1 MRSIKT
7 KLFSLGMAASMLLA
21 LGGCAM
27 STPANVGSI
36 GGVEIPAGV
45 YLLAQYNSYN
55 TASGLADLATGE
67 TANDVKTVLKAQCTG
82 TINGEEVTTDGADYI
97 SQLTTHAIEYFAAVE
112 KEFDELGGVLDDAA
126 TAEAANSADSLW
138 NSNGDLYTAN
148 GISKSTVE
156 TYLLN
161 AQKAKTILNMTYGAD
176 GTSPV
181 TEAEYTDYVNN
192 DCYYVE
198 TVQFPLVNYSS
209 YSLATDDQKSQ
220 IEDIAAQ
227 CLAELNEQAT
237 AETASNSA
245 LYTAAMNYVPQAMSA
260 MGSTIESAQAVYYAG
275 SKLYTPDDL
284 SSFGGDGYNNLTD
297 PLDEIPL
304 GTLWHSKAG
313 TVVGHAVVAAE
324 LRVRALVVIGRG
336 HGDGLPRVVGIEAE
350 IPHAGQVPDAAGSI
364 GLRIHNKHLSI
375 IRMLQKMRGSFPSPP
390 RMPTHVIGRGF
401 PRWWSG

>member
-1 MRSIKT
+1 MAEGKNLYETVIVTSA
-7 KLFSLGMAASMLLA
+7 KL
-21 LGGCAM
+21 
-27 STPANVGSI
+27 
-36 GGVEIPAGV
+36 
-45 YLLAQYNSYN
+45 
-55 TASGLADLATGE
+55 
-67 TANDVKTVLKAQCTG
+67 
-82 TINGEEVTTDGADYI
+82 GEEGSAELVNKFKALIAEHGTVESVDDWGKRRFAYPIAKQTEGYYTLINFESGPEFTAELDRRLGITDGILRNLIVKRDPR
-97 SQLTTHAIEYFAAVE
+97 HVAA
-112 KEFDELGGVLDDAA
+112 
-126 TAEAANSADSLW
+126 
-138 NSNGDLYTAN
+138 
-148 GISKSTVE
+148 
-156 TYLLN
+156 LN
-161 AQKAKTILNMTYGAD
+161 AQKAKAILNLTYGAD

-304 GTLWHSKAG
+304 GTWTTIDLGTTLLVARRIDPLKTYTVDQLNSMYDMLTSMKSDEIQDKLYADGAALEHNLDSSAINTYSASKIKK
-313 TVVGHAVVAAE
+313 T
-324 LRVRALVVIGRG
+324 I
-336 HGDGLPRVVGIEAE
+336 
-350 IPHAGQVPDAAGSI
+350 S
-364 GLRIHNKHLSI
+364 K
-375 IRMLQKMRGSFPSPP
+375 
-390 RMPTHVIGRGF
+390 
-401 PRWWSG
+401 